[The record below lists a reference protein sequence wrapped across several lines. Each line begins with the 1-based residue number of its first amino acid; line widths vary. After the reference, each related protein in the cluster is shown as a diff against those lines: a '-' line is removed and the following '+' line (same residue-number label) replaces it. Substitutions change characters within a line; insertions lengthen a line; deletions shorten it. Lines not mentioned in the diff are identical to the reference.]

1 MCWLATKQIQW
12 NAHAENIIMNNVAR
26 LHVYIAHMFSQF
38 KENMEINQGINGP
51 IQMKNIPK
59 KLKKDWTAD
68 PHQKILFKEQH

>member
-1 MCWLATKQIQW
+1 
-12 NAHAENIIMNNVAR
+12 
-26 LHVYIAHMFSQF
+26 MFSQF